1 MSWSEQQ
8 LLAIETRNKN
18 VLVAAAAGSG
28 KTSVLVERIISRI
41 LDKEQ
46 PIDVDKVLVVT
57 FTNAAAAEMRGRIG
71 SALNDALK
79 KQPRSEHIQRQLALL
94 NSSAISTIHAF
105 CQNIVRQNFHLL
117 DLDPQFRIGGQAEV
131 MIMKTEVLEALF
143 ESKYAQGDEAFLDLV
158 EHYGD
163 EQSDDSLYQLV
174 LGLYNFSQSHPW
186 PEEWLADLSK
196 RFALP
201 EGTRVDQTPWSQL
214 IREKIILD
222 LEQAGQQLDALCLE
236 VGKSGGVE
244 AYVDTFMADRAVLDE
259 VLSAAAHSWERLADA
274 IASCKFEK
282 IAAVPKGTDE
292 SLKKYFQR
300 GRQKVKDKVN
310 DCKVHFFDRPAEE
323 LLADMRLIAPV
334 VETLG
339 KLVIEFGREFA
350 KMKRSK
356 DVLDFNDLEH
366 FCLEI
371 LLAPTSRP
379 GEIEPSSVAIE
390 LQERFAEVMVDEYQD
405 TNGVQETILRLVASS
420 TQPNLF
426 LVGDVKQSIYRFR
439 LAEPELFMEKY
450 RHYPTAG
457 SEYARIDLSQNFRS
471 RAGVL
476 HAVNFLFVQLMA
488 PRIGELEYGEA
499 EKLNPGPDY
508 LEEQG
513 KLLEGPVE
521 LCIVDRDEDQDP
533 MASPEGEMDNG
544 EGVESPDS
552 PAAELMEEAELS
564 GFELEARLIAKKMA
578 EYMTGSYRVYD
589 KALKQY
595 RNLAWRDIVILLR
608 SVKGKANVM
617 LDVLR
622 KAGIPAYAE
631 LDAGYFRE
639 IEVQIMVALLSV
651 IDNPR
656 QDIALA
662 AVLRSPLVGFTT
674 EELAE
679 VRLCCPGEEL
689 WSALNDETEQGS
701 LEEKTQKKVAAFVR
715 QFEKWR
721 NLSRRKGV
729 PELIWQIYRDTG
741 YYDYVG
747 GMPGGMLRQANLRA
761 LYDRARQYESTN
773 FRGLF
778 RFLRFVERM
787 QDKGSDL
794 AVARALGESE
804 DVVRIMSIHKSKGL
818 EFPLVFVADLGKNIN
833 LQDSKALVLS
843 HKILGV
849 GPYVTNPELRFR
861 YPTLARHGIRH
872 KLIMETK
879 AEELRIL
886 YVALTRAREKLILV
900 GSVSKLAKKTAGWCQ
915 YTDRLQPTLP
925 DAMIAGAGN
934 YLDWLCPAVARHVGG
949 APLREYGDCEQEP
962 SRIFADDLSA
972 WKVDIYSR
980 SQLLEAGEE
989 QSETTTLLENIRTL
1003 QPVEGGEDFVWVEK
1017 TLGWHYA
1024 YQHIVGKPAKLSV
1037 TEIKRRFDTEVEES
1051 SSQPIFAKKSI
1062 ALRPRFI
1069 QESVGLTG
1077 AERGTLMHSI
1087 MQQMDLQGDLS
1098 ESGIKEQ
1105 ITVMVKKE
1113 MILPEHAEIVDTKGV
1128 AAFFQSSL
1136 GQRLCASPKVR
1147 RELPFSLVL
1156 PAEKFYDDMVGAGEG
1171 IFIQG
1176 ILDVLFDEADG
1187 LVLVDYKTD
1196 WVTDSSELID
1206 RYSVQL
1212 NLYAEAVEKI
1222 FKQPVIEKY
1231 LYVFSTKEAVRI

>member
-8 LLAIETRNKN
+8 LLAIQSRNKN
-18 VLVAAAAGSG
+18 LLVAAAAGSG
-28 KTSVLVERIISRI
+28 KTSVLVERIISRV

-71 SALNDALK
+71 SALNEALK
-79 KQPRSEHIQRQLALL
+79 EHPRSEHIQRQLALL

-117 DLDPQFRIGGQAEV
+117 DLDPQFRIAGQAEV
-131 MIMKTEVLEALF
+131 TIMKTEVLENLF
-143 ESKYAQGDEAFLDLV
+143 EGKYALGDEAFLDLV

-186 PEEWLADLSK
+186 PEEWLAGLSEQ
-196 RFALP
+196 FALP
-201 EGTRVDQTPWSQL
+201 EGATVDQTPWSQL

-222 LEQAGQQLDALCLE
+222 LEQAGQQLDALSQE
-236 VGKSGGVE
+236 AGRPGSID
-244 AYVDTFMADRAVLDE
+244 AYVDTFMADRAVLEE
-259 VLSAAAHSWERLADA
+259 VLSAANHSWERLAGV
-274 IASCKFEK
+274 IAGCKFEK

-300 GRQKVKDKVN
+300 GRQKVKDKIN
-310 DCKVHFFDRPAEE
+310 DSKVHFFDRPSEE
-323 LLADMRLIAPV
+323 LLADMRQIAPV

-339 KLVIEFGREFA
+339 RLVIEFGQEFA
-350 KMKRSK
+350 KAKRSK

-371 LLAPTSRP
+371 LLDPESQL
-379 GEIEPSSVAIE
+379 GEMKPSPVAME

-405 TNGVQETILRLVASS
+405 TNGVQETILRLVASNK
-420 TQPNLF
+420 QPNLF

-450 RHYPTAG
+450 RKYPSAG
-457 SEYARIDLSQNFRS
+457 GQYARIDLSQNFRS

-476 HAVNFLFVQLMA
+476 HAVNFLFAQLMS

-508 LEEQG
+508 LAVQG
-513 KLLEGPVE
+513 KLLDGPVE
-521 LCIVDRDEDQDP
+521 LCIVDRDEAEEQ
-533 MASPEGEMDNG
+533 AGFPEGEIDGG
-544 EGVESPDS
+544 EGVETPDG
-552 PAAELMEEAELS
+552 PAVDLMEEAELS
-564 GFELEARLIAKKMA
+564 GFELEARLIAKKMT
-578 EYMTGSYRVYD
+578 EYMTGGYLVYD
-589 KALKQY
+589 KGLKEY

-622 KAGIPAYAE
+622 KAGVPAYAE

-639 IEVQIMVALLSV
+639 IEVQIMVSLLSV

-679 VRLCCPGEEL
+679 VRLCCPGEDL
-689 WSALNDETEQGS
+689 WSALS
-701 LEEKTQKKVAAFVR
+701 QKSNQDNLSERSQEKVAGFVK
-715 QFEKWR
+715 QFEQWR
-721 NLSRRKGV
+721 NFSRRKGV

-761 LYDRARQYESTN
+761 LHDRARQYESTN

-804 DVVRIMSIHKSKGL
+804 NVVRIMSIHKSKGL

-833 LQDSKALVLS
+833 LQDSKALVLC
-843 HKILGV
+843 HKTLGV

-861 YPTLARHGIRH
+861 YPTLARHGISH

-900 GSVSKLAKKTAGWCQ
+900 GSVSKLAKKAAGWCQ
-915 YTDRLQPTLP
+915 YTNQLQTALP
-925 DAMIAGAGN
+925 DALIAGASN
-934 YLDWLCPAVARHVGG
+934 YLDWLCPAVARHEGG
-949 APLREYGDCEQEP
+949 APLREYGDCAHELRP
-962 SRIFADDLSA
+962 IFAEDLSK
-972 WKVDIYSR
+972 WQVGIYPR
-980 SQLLEAGEE
+980 SQLLEAEEE
-989 QSETTTLLENIRTL
+989 QPETAALLDNISNM
-1003 QPVEGGEDFVWVEK
+1003 QPVNSGEDFAWVEK
-1017 TLGWHYA
+1017 TLGWQYG
-1024 YQHIVGKPAKLSV
+1024 YQHVVGKPAKLSV
-1037 TEIKRRFDTEVEES
+1037 TEIKRRFDTQAEENS
-1051 SSQPIFAKKSI
+1051 EPIFAKKSI

-1069 QESVGLTG
+1069 QQSVGLTG

-1087 MQQMDLQGDLS
+1087 MQQIDLQGDLS
-1098 ESGIKEQ
+1098 EAGIKEQ
-1105 ITVMVKKE
+1105 IANMVTKE
-1113 MILPEHAEIVDTKGV
+1113 MILPEHAEIVDSKGV
-1128 AAFFQSSL
+1128 VAFFQSSL
-1136 GQRLCASPKVR
+1136 GQRLCSSPKVR

-1156 PAEKFYDDMVGAGEG
+1156 PAENFYDDMAGVGEG

-1196 WVTDSSELID
+1196 WVTDSSDLID

-1212 NLYAEAVEKI
+1212 NLYAEAVERI
-1222 FKQPVIEKY
+1222 FKKPVTEKY
-1231 LYVFSTKEAVRI
+1231 LYVFSTKEAVRL

>member
-18 VLVAAAAGSG
+18 LLVAAAAGSG

-117 DLDPQFRIGGQAEV
+117 DLDPQFRIAGQAEV
-131 MIMKTEVLEALF
+131 TIMKTEVLEHLF
-143 ESKYAQGDEAFLDLV
+143 EAKYAQGDEAFLDLV

-174 LGLYNFSQSHPW
+174 LGLYSFSQSHPW
-186 PEEWLADLSK
+186 PAGWLAGLSQE
-196 RFALP
+196 FALP
-201 EGTRVDQTPWSQL
+201 EGTTVDQTPWSQL

-222 LEQAGQQLDALCLE
+222 LEQAGQQLDAFCLE
-236 VGKSGGVE
+236 AGKSSGVE

-259 VLSAAAHSWERLADA
+259 LLSAAAHSWERLGGA
-274 IASCKFEK
+274 IVGCKFEK
-282 IAAVPKGTDE
+282 IASVPKGTDE

-339 KLVIEFGREFA
+339 KLVIEFGQEFA

-371 LLAPTSRP
+371 LLAPESQL
-379 GEIEPSSVAIE
+379 GEIKPSSVAIE

-405 TNGVQETILRLVASS
+405 TNGVQETILRLVAS
-420 TQPNLF
+420 TKQPNLF

-450 RHYPTAG
+450 RHYPNAG
-457 SEYARIDLSQNFRS
+457 SQYARIDLSQNFRS

-508 LEEQG
+508 PDEPG

-521 LCIVDRDEDQDP
+521 LCIVDRDEAQEQMD
-533 MASPEGEMDNG
+533 SPEGELDSG
-544 EGVESPDS
+544 EGVESPDG

-564 GFELEARLIAKKMA
+564 GFELEARLIAKKISTF
-578 EYMTGSYRVYD
+578 MTGSYRVYD
-589 KALKQY
+589 KGLKEY
-595 RNLAWRDIVILLR
+595 RNLAWRDVVILLR

-622 KAGIPAYAE
+622 KAGIPGYAE

-639 IEVQIMVALLSV
+639 IEVQVMVALLSV

-662 AVLRSPLVGFTT
+662 AVLRSPLVGFTM

-679 VRLCCPGEEL
+679 VRLCCPGEDL
-689 WSALNDETEQGS
+689 WSALSHEVDQESLDEKIQG
-701 LEEKTQKKVAAFVR
+701 KVASFVK
-715 QFEKWR
+715 QFEEWR

-761 LYDRARQYESTN
+761 LHDRARQYESTN

-833 LQDSKALVLS
+833 LQDSKALVLC

-900 GSVSKLAKKTAGWCQ
+900 GSVSKLSKKAAGWCQ

-925 DAMIAGAGN
+925 DALIAGASN
-934 YLDWLCPAVARHVGG
+934 YLDWLCPAVARHEGG
-949 APLREYGDCEQEP
+949 TSLREYGECEQEP
-962 SRIFADDLSA
+962 SRIFAEDLSK
-972 WKVDIYSR
+972 WQVDIYSR

-989 QSETTTLLENIRTL
+989 SSETATLLENIRTL
-1003 QPVEGGEDFVWVEK
+1003 QPVEGGEDFAWVEK
-1017 TLGWHYA
+1017 TLGWQYG

-1037 TEIKRRFDTEVEES
+1037 TEIKRRFDTQVVES
-1051 SSQPIFAKKSI
+1051 SQQSYVKKSI

-1069 QESVGLTG
+1069 QQSVGLTG

-1098 ESGIKEQ
+1098 EAGIQEQ
-1105 ITVMVKKE
+1105 IAAMVTKE
-1113 MILPEHAEIVDTKGV
+1113 MILPEHAKIVDIAGV
-1128 AAFFQSSL
+1128 AAFFQSDI
-1136 GQRLCASPKVR
+1136 GQRLCSSPKVR

-1222 FKQPVIEKY
+1222 FKQPVTEKY
-1231 LYVFSTKEAVRI
+1231 LYVFSTKEAVRL

>member
-1 MSWSEQQ
+1 MSWSKHQ
-8 LLAIETRNKN
+8 LLAIESRNTN
-18 VLVAAAAGSG
+18 LLVAAAAGSG

-41 LDKEQ
+41 LDNKQ

-71 SALNDALK
+71 SALNEALK

-117 DLDPQFRIGGQAEV
+117 DLDPQFRIAGQAEV
-131 MIMKTEVLEALF
+131 TIMKTEVLENLF
-143 ESKYAQGDEAFLDLV
+143 EGKYAQGDEAFLELV

-186 PEEWLADLSK
+186 PEEWLMGLSQK
-196 RFALP
+196 FALP
-201 EGTRVDQTPWSQL
+201 EGATVDQTPWSEL

-222 LEQAGQQLDALCLE
+222 LEQAAQQLDALCLE
-236 VGKSGGVE
+236 AGRPGSIE

-259 VLSAAAHSWERLADA
+259 VLSAAAYSWERLAGA
-274 IASCKFEK
+274 IAGCKFEK
-282 IAAVPKGTDE
+282 IASVPKGTDE

-339 KLVIEFGREFA
+339 RVVIEFGQEFA
-350 KMKRSK
+350 KAKRSK

-366 FCLEI
+366 FCLQI
-371 LLAPTSRP
+371 LLAPESCL
-379 GEIEPSSVAIE
+379 GEIKPSAVAVE

-405 TNGVQETILRLVASS
+405 TNGVQETILRLVAS
-420 TQPNLF
+420 TKQPNLF

-450 RHYPTAG
+450 RQYPTAG
-457 SEYARIDLSQNFRS
+457 SQYARIDLSQNFRS

-476 HAVNFLFVQLMA
+476 HAVNFLFIQLMS

-508 LEEQG
+508 PEEQG

-521 LCIVDRDEDQDP
+521 LCIIDRDEVEE
-533 MASPEGEMDNG
+533 AGAPEGDGDNG
-544 EGVESPDS
+544 EEVESADR

-564 GFELEARLIAKKMA
+564 GFELEARLIAKKMS
-578 EYMTGSYRVYD
+578 EFMTGSYRVYD
-589 KALKQY
+589 KGLKQY
-595 RNLAWRDIVILLR
+595 RNLAWRDIVVLLR

-639 IEVQIMVALLSV
+639 IEVQIMVSLLSV

-689 WSALNDETEQGS
+689 WSALNNEMDQGS
-701 LEEKTQKKVAAFVR
+701 LDERIQKKVETFVT
-715 QFEKWR
+715 QFEQWR
-721 NLSRRKGV
+721 NFSRRKGV

-833 LQDSKALVLS
+833 LQDSKALVLC
-843 HKILGV
+843 HKTLGV

-861 YPTLARHGIRH
+861 YPTLARHGISH

-900 GSVSKLAKKTAGWCQ
+900 GSVSKLAKKAAGWCQ
-915 YTDRLQPTLP
+915 YTDRLQAALP
-925 DAMIAGAGN
+925 DALIAGAGN
-934 YLDWLCPAVARHVGG
+934 YLDWLCPAVCRHEGG
-949 APLREYGDCEQEP
+949 SALREYGECEQEG
-962 SRIFADDLSA
+962 SRIFAEDLST
-972 WKVDIYSR
+972 WQVGIYPR
-980 SQLLEAGEE
+980 SQLLESGEE
-989 QSETTTLLENIRTL
+989 VSDSAALLEHIRTL
-1003 QPVEGGEDFVWVEK
+1003 QPVEGGEDFAWVEK
-1017 TLGWHYA
+1017 TLGWQYG
-1024 YQHIVGKPAKLSV
+1024 YNHIVGKPAKLSV
-1037 TEIKRRFDTEVEES
+1037 TEIKRRFDTQVEEGS
-1051 SSQPIFAKKSI
+1051 TQPFSKKSI

-1069 QESVGLTG
+1069 QEAVGLTG

-1087 MQQMDLQGDLS
+1087 MQQMDLYGDLS
-1098 ESGIKEQ
+1098 VNGITEQ
-1105 ITVMVKKE
+1105 ITTMVAKE
-1113 MILPEHAEIVDTKGV
+1113 MILPEHAKIVDIAGV

-1156 PAEKFYDDMVGAGEG
+1156 PAEKFYDDMAGAGEG

-1176 ILDVLFDEADG
+1176 VIDALFDEGDG
-1187 LVLVDYKTD
+1187 LVLLDYKTD
-1196 WVTDSSELID
+1196 WVTDSKELIE
-1206 RYSVQL
+1206 RYAVQL
-1212 NLYAEAVEKI
+1212 SLYADAIERI
-1222 FKQPVIEKY
+1222 FKQPVKEKY
-1231 LYVFSTKEAVRI
+1231 LYVFSTKEAVRLF